1 MEYFGSRLVWN
12 AVEEVIDPDMGD
24 VVNNEEPIPNE
35 PNLNNEEPSTSGANS
50 NLPNEIQYA
59 D

>member
-1 MEYFGSRLVWN
+1 MEYFGSRLIWTDI
-12 AVEEVIDPDMGD
+12 EEVIDPELGD
-24 VVNNEEPIPNE
+24 TLNDEDTSSNE
-35 PNLNNEEPSTSGANS
+35 PNSNNVQPSTSRATS